1 MENKDNT
8 NTKEKDNE
16 ASCSTAV
23 HIKKESKI
31 ENDVKYSYVTR
42 QLYDPKTR
50 KFSSVVIGNK
60 GSHESIEDSPRVD
73 YEVPTLNTLTTSCH
87 PITPPSNDSRTDKS
101 TKVPQGYTATKA
113 TNSIS
118 NSNQMSSSSKNPQS
132 NFCNNCGRV
141 GHIFQ
146 QCKQPITSIGIIAF
160 RYNNKQG
167 NVTSS
172 GDLSTTISGH
182 DKEKENPHDKY
193 EYLMINRTHSLGY
206 VEFMRGKYPVYN
218 FDYLINIF
226 NEMTLDEKSKIRSST
241 FTQLWKDLWGDF
253 IGQQYRNEEKTSRE
267 KFNILKLGVDLGST
281 REKYS
286 IENLIIKSNEHVQW
300 KDTEWG
306 FPKGRRNFQEK
317 DLACAYREFEEE
329 TGYNK
334 RHLHLIQNIMP
345 FEEIFTGSNMK
356 SYKHKYFL
364 AYMEPESS
372 SCTFPSEYHSSEV
385 GEMKWLSYKE
395 CVENMRPY
403 NIEKIDILK
412 KINKLLYNFSIHYAI
427 Q

>member
-1 MENKDNT
+1 MENDDN
-8 NTKEKDNE
+8 NKNEKDNE
-16 ASCSTAV
+16 SSSSV
-23 HIKKESKI
+23 EYLKNEIPHK
-31 ENDVKYSYVTR
+31 NDVNKSLIIR
-42 QLYDPKTR
+42 QLYDHTTR

-60 GSHESIEDSPRVD
+60 NDRDVFEAEESLCIHDDEYSSLNPVSSSNQSIHPP
-73 YEVPTLNTLTTSCH
+73 PTNTK
-87 PITPPSNDSRTDKS
+87 IGKS
-101 TKVPQGYTATKA
+101 TKAALTQSYASLKG
-113 TNSIS
+113 S
-118 NSNQMSSSSKNPQS
+118 NSTTSSTSSKNPQS
-132 NFCNNCGRV
+132 NFCNNCGRI

-160 RYNNKQG
+160 RYNNKKEDDNSKCCSEPSPSLFG
-167 NVTSS
+167 E
-172 GDLSTTISGH
+172 
-182 DKEKENPHDKY
+182 EKENIQDKF

-226 NEMTLDEKSKIRSST
+226 NEMTLEEKSKIQNSS
-241 FTQLWKDLWGDF
+241 FNQLWKDLWGEF

-267 KFNILKLGVDLGST
+267 KFNILKIGVDLGIS
-281 REKYS
+281 RDKYS
-286 IENLIIKSNEHVQW
+286 IDKLISKSNQHVQW

-329 TGYNK
+329 TGYDK
-334 RHLHLIQNIMP
+334 RHLHLIQNVMP

-364 AYMEPESS
+364 AYMEPESG
-372 SCTFPSEYHSSEV
+372 SCSFPCEYHSSEV
-385 GEMKWLSYKE
+385 GEMKWLSYNE
-395 CVENMRPY
+395 CVANMRPY

>member
-1 MENKDNT
+1 MKRYNNNESTKSTEQVAALDVAIS
-8 NTKEKDNE
+8 KEKISN
-16 ASCSTAV
+16 V
-23 HIKKESKI
+23 I
-31 ENDVKYSYVTR
+31 TR
-42 QLYDPKTR
+42 QLFDPTTR
-50 KFSSVVIGNK
+50 KFASVVVGDTNTSSLEECTSNLIHNPP
-60 GSHESIEDSPRVD
+60 ISPLPADKTIKQD
-73 YEVPTLNTLTTSCH
+73 YKTLKPMLSPPQLQSKITNT
-87 PITPPSNDSRTDKS
+87 PS
-101 TKVPQGYTATKA
+101 TK
-113 TNSIS
+113 
-118 NSNQMSSSSKNPQS
+118 SSQV

-160 RYNNKQG
+160 RYNKKSPITEIIDT
-167 NVTSS
+167 VE
-172 GDLSTTISGH
+172 TIVQ
-182 DKEKENPHDKY
+182 PQDKY

-226 NEMTLDEKSKIRSST
+226 NEMTIHEKEKIKCSS
-241 FTQLWKDLWGDF
+241 FTQLWKDLWGEY

-267 KFNILKLGVDLGST
+267 KFLILKMGVEIGCTKERFSLDKL
-281 REKYS
+281 
-286 IENLIIKSNEHVQW
+286 IEKSNNLVQW
-300 KDTEWG
+300 SDTEWG

-329 TGYNK
+329 TGYSKKN
-334 RHLHLIQNIMP
+334 LHLVQNVIP

-364 AYMEPESS
+364 AYMEPESA
-372 SCTFPSEYHSSEV
+372 SCLFPSEYHSSEV
-385 GEMKWLSYKE
+385 GVMKWLSYSE
-395 CVENMRPY
+395 CINNMRPY

-412 KINKLLYNFSIHYAI
+412 KINTLLHNFSIHYAI